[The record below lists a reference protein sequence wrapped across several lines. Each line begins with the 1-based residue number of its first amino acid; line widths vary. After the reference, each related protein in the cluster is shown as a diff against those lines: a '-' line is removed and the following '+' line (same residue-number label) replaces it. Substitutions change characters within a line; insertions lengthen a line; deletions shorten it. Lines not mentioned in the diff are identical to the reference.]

1 MIGGSI
7 FVRNL
12 DEDNEASPA
21 PNIEYISPFTS
32 HVTPLSEKLRTE
44 GKLSS
49 SLRIVL
55 IPPRFWGTTDI
66 VNRYRS
72 LKHPEVSGPLDELT
86 FKMSSGLAKEW
97 ISLKEIDEK
106 EREEMVWED
115 PAIDNFIPA
124 NGNHRSL
131 KIYRQIEK
139 KIIAEDVQ
147 FANDF
152 MEKAINNPNIH
163 IDWSGWG
170 DFDTNMEHIEL

>member
-1 MIGGSI
+1 M
-7 FVRNL
+7 RNL
-12 DEDNEASPA
+12 DEDNEASPV

-32 HVTPLSEKLRTE
+32 HGSQSEKLRTE

-49 SLRIVL
+49 SLRIRD
-55 IPPRFWGTTDI
+55 IHPRFWGTIDI

-72 LKHPEVSGPLDELT
+72 LKHPDVSGPIDELT

-97 ISLKEIDEK
+97 ISLKEIDEQ

-115 PAIDNFIPA
+115 PAIDNFITA
-124 NGNHRSL
+124 NGNSRSL

-139 KIIAEDVQ
+139 KIIAEDAR

-163 IDWSGWG
+163 IDWSSHY
-170 DFDTNMEHIEL
+170 DEFDTSMEHIEL